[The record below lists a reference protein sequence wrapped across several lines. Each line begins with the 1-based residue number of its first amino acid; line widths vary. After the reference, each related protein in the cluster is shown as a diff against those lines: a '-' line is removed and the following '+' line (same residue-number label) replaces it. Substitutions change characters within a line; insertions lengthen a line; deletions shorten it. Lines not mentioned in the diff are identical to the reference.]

1 MTSIFFFYT
10 IMIRKFRLSY
20 WIGSFTLNNLFNE
33 KTKNAYTYYKE
44 MHKSGKNYKV
54 SIKEIK

>member
-1 MTSIFFFYT
+1 
-10 IMIRKFRLSY
+10 MIRKFRLSY